1 MKYKRKEFR
10 KRACYH
16 VSVIA
21 YAQDCG
27 EEKNVL
33 KKIEEVSKLSG
44 ISKRALQYY
53 DDEGLLRAKRSN
65 YRLYDENDMKKLWE
79 ILWYKEM
86 GFQLR
91 EIKEIFAVPKK
102 ERSIYLEQRM
112 KEIEG
117 EIQNLEVQRK
127 WVQYVDDCSFAM

>member
-1 MKYKRKEFR
+1 
-10 KRACYH
+10 
-16 VSVIA
+16 
-21 YAQDCG
+21 
-27 EEKNVL
+27 
-33 KKIEEVSKLSG
+33 
-44 ISKRALQYY
+44 
-53 DDEGLLRAKRSN
+53 
-65 YRLYDENDMKKLWE
+65 MKKLWE

-117 EIQNLEVQRK
+117 KIENLEVERK
-127 WVQYVDDCSFAM
+127 GVQQVEDCGMIAALPWDKENQQNYLEQIKRMKKRIA